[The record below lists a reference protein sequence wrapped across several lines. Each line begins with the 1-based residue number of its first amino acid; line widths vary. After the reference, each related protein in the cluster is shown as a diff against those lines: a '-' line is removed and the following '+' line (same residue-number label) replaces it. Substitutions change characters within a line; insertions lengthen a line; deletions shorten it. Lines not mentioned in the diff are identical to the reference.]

1 MTRISLRGMPLA
13 FTLIAAL
20 AGPPA
25 SAQAAAPSAT
35 PAPPPANPALPA
47 KPVPCDKP
55 AYLVVISTIT
65 DPVKIT
71 AYREALRD
79 SGLYPALGGFYITSG
94 RPVELLEG
102 STFGKST
109 IVVAKFPCAEA
120 ARRFWYSEVYQKKI
134 VPLREG
140 AGSFEVAI
148 FDENINLMQPVSRP

>member
-1 MTRISLRGMPLA
+1 MTTIRRRGMHLTIA
-13 FTLIAAL
+13 LIAAL

-25 SAQAAAPSAT
+25 SAQAPAAPAT
-35 PAPPPANPALPA
+35 LPD

-65 DPVKIT
+65 DPVKIGR
-71 AYREALRD
+71 YREALRE

-94 RPVELLEG
+94 RPVEVLEG
-102 STFGKST
+102 STFKTSP

-120 ARRFWYSEVYQKKI
+120 ARRFWYSDVYQKKI

-148 FDENINLMQPVSRP
+148 FEENINLMRPVN